1 VEVTLTGEV
10 GMIWLLLCTLPVT
23 LFWLL
28 DMLCGARPPRL
39 VRLLWRGV
47 ERAASRLSPV
57 RFVPRRR
64 QVVDVFDTLR
74 LQSRLGAVAD
84 EILRLESDRRVF
96 AKAAR
101 LRATHR
107 AYDDLLAEA
116 CRLAQVRPADG
127 GDPEA
132 GRYSGPGV
140 VHGGVDDARAHAE
153 LELAAR
159 GWSW

>member
-1 VEVTLTGEV
+1 
-10 GMIWLLLCTLPVT
+10 MIWLLLCVLPVT
-23 LFWLL
+23 LFWAL
-28 DMLCGARPPRL
+28 DMVCGARPPKVLRS
-39 VRLLWRGV
+39 LWRAAEPRV
-47 ERAASRLSPV
+47 ERAVSHRSLRRL
-57 RFVPRRR
+57 RPRRR
-64 QVVDVFDTLR
+64 RPAFDVFDTLR

-116 CRLAQVRPADG
+116 CRLAEVRPVDG
-127 GDPEA
+127 AGPDALRPGD
-132 GRYSGPGV
+132 
-140 VHGGVDDARAHAE
+140 VDDARAHAE
-153 LELAAR
+153 LELASR

>member
-1 VEVTLTGEV
+1 
-10 GMIWLLLCTLPVT
+10 MIWLLLCVLPVT
-23 LFWLL
+23 LFWVL
-28 DMLCGARPPRL
+28 DMLCGARPPKL
-39 VRLLWRGV
+39 LRLLGRRV
-47 ERAASRLSPV
+47 RRAATRLSAVGPL
-57 RFVPRRR
+57 RRRR
-64 QVVDVFDTLR
+64 QVVDVFDTLH

-116 CRLAQVRPADG
+116 CRLAQVLPVDG
-127 GDPEA
+127 A
-132 GRYSGPGV
+132 GPGPVRYTGPGV
-140 VHGGVDDARAHAE
+140 VHGEADDARAHAE